1 MNVWRRLLLMIL
13 TLVTISAGPAYS
25 ADKFVAVIIT
35 GDLPRYQ
42 QAQAAFMDI
51 LRAGGLDESKVEVY
65 VQTPNPDPISWA
77 NSVRKAVGVSAD
89 LIITYGAPATLVAKR
104 EARSLPV
111 LFADVYDPVGLG
123 IVKDLM
129 VPGGDISGVSNKT
142 PIETLLRTFG
152 DVFKGQSIGAL
163 YSPDDQGSILQV
175 EELEKA
181 AGKFGWK
188 IVRQSVVKSS
198 ALAAD
203 AADLCSRADA
213 LFVTDSALLQMQL
226 PAILAAARQENIP
239 VISQV
244 PGLADR
250 GALMTLE
257 ADPAEQGK
265 LLGVHALQILVAHQ
279 KALALPVRTPRK
291 VSLVINM
298 KVAQELSLT
307 VPFQAL
313 SLATRIVK

>member
-1 MNVWRRLLLMIL
+1 MMWRRLLLLIL
-13 TLVTISAGPAYS
+13 VLAAFGAGPAR
-25 ADKFVAVIIT
+25 AGDKFVAVIIT

-42 QAQAAFMDI
+42 EAQAAFMKI

-65 VQTPNPDPISWA
+65 VQTPNPDPMSWA
-77 NSVRKAVGVSAD
+77 NSIRKAVGVNAD

-142 PIETLLRTFG
+142 PIETLLRTFA
-152 DVFKGQSIGAL
+152 DVFKGKSIGAL
-163 YSPDDQGSILQV
+163 YSPEDKGSLLQV
-175 EELEKA
+175 EDLEKA
-181 AGKFGWK
+181 AASYGWK
-188 IVRQSVVKSS
+188 IVRKGVPKAS
-198 ALAAD
+198 AVATDSTA
-203 AADLCSRADA
+203 LCDQVDA

-226 PAILAAARQENIP
+226 GSLLDAARKKHIP

-244 PGLADR
+244 PGLADM

-257 ADPAEQGK
+257 ADPAEQGQ
-265 LLGVHALQILVAHQ
+265 LLGVHALQILAAHQ
-279 KALALPVRTPRK
+279 KALALPVRTPKK

-298 KVAQELSLT
+298 KAAKELNLT

-313 SLATRIVK
+313 SLATRVVK